1 MKPSNTS
8 RSESGFGGVLQPL
21 VDLLRRTDRRSGHL
35 AGQDVVLPRAD
46 IQAIVALDSAEDV
59 HLLITPAAGDDERFS
74 KLDLRGLRVADR
86 DWSVSGRAPQ
96 RYLDISC
103 STGTSPTFLR
113 PFLRF
118 AEDVLYEVGAPGVNP
133 VDALYRT
140 GLRWRRFWSPEV
152 EAQVTQEW
160 VRGLCGELRFLEQII
175 KRFGPSA
182 CQSWS
187 GPLGH
192 DHDFQRGT
200 DLAVE
205 VKTSA
210 EMPFTIQCNIRQLD
224 PGIFR
229 RLYLVCY
236 RVSRSDDGVALPQ
249 LVSQVEEATGTN
261 AEMLDFFYRSL
272 AAVGYRRE
280 LENIYAENRFEISDG
295 AVFSVDES
303 FPTVTERS
311 FSTPPDH
318 RVSNIRYTLQI
329 TGVDSLGLD
338 DVAHELGSLG
348 AE

>member
-1 MKPSNTS
+1 
-8 RSESGFGGVLQPL
+8 
-21 VDLLRRTDRRSGHL
+21 
-35 AGQDVVLPRAD
+35 
-46 IQAIVALDSAEDV
+46 
-59 HLLITPAAGDDERFS
+59 
-74 KLDLRGLRVADR
+74 
-86 DWSVSGRAPQ
+86 
-96 RYLDISC
+96 
-103 STGTSPTFLR
+103 
-113 PFLRF
+113 
-118 AEDVLYEVGAPGVNP
+118 VLYEVGAPGVNP